1 MSSKGGS
8 FWVPYADLMTVL
20 MVLFLFISISYM
32 AMVQKKFSD
41 YNGTRTEIY
50 NELDSVFK
58 NDFQRWNIVLEEDLS
73 IKFTNPQVLF
83 ESGKDEINPSFQKT
97 LDEFIP
103 KYISVINKPKY
114 KDAIAEVRIE
124 GHTDN
129 KKIND
134 GRTGDPF
141 IDNMELSQSRARNVL
156 AFFRKTSAFNSL
168 SIKDQEKLTF
178 LVTANGLSYGRMLN
192 DDDNL
197 YYKSK
202 TGKISLDKSRRVEFR
217 IISATDKILNEEI
230 KK

>member
-1 MSSKGGS
+1 MSTKGGS
-8 FWVPYADLMTVL
+8 FWIPYADLMTVL

-41 YNGTRTEIY
+41 YSGTRTEIY

-83 ESGKDEINPSFQKT
+83 ESGKDEINPTFQNT
-97 LDEFIP
+97 LEEFIP

-129 KKIND
+129 KKITD

-156 AFFRKTSAFNSL
+156 AFFRNTQAFNKL
-168 SIKDQEKLTF
+168 NQEDKEKLTY

-192 DDDNL
+192 DNDSL
-197 YYKSK
+197 SYKAKS
-202 TGKISLDKSRRVEFR
+202 GKISQNKSRRVEFR
-217 IISATDKILNEEI
+217 IISATDKILSDKI

>member
-1 MSSKGGS
+1 MSTKGGS
-8 FWVPYADLMTVL
+8 FWIPYADLMTVL

-32 AMVQKKFSD
+32 TMIQKKFSD
-41 YNGTRTEIY
+41 YSGTRTEIY
-50 NELDSVFK
+50 NDLDSVFK

-83 ESGKDEINPSFQKT
+83 ESGKDEINPLFERT
-97 LDEFIP
+97 LSEFIP

-129 KKIND
+129 MKIMD
-134 GRTGDPF
+134 GKTGDAF

-156 AFFRKTSAFNSL
+156 AFFRDTSSFKNLTRS
-168 SIKDQEKLTF
+168 DQEKLTY

-192 DDDNL
+192 DNDSL
-197 YYKSK
+197 SYKAKS
-202 TGKISLDKSRRVEFR
+202 GKISPNKSRRVEFR
-217 IISATDKILNEEI
+217 IISATDKILNDKI
-230 KK
+230 DK

>member
-1 MSSKGGS
+1 MSAKGGS
-8 FWVPYADLMTVL
+8 FWIPYADLMTVL

-41 YNGTRTEIY
+41 YSGTRTEIY

-58 NDFQRWNIVLEEDLS
+58 NDFERWNIVLEDDLS

-83 ESGKDEINPSFQKT
+83 ESGKDEINPSFEKT
-97 LDEFIP
+97 LAEFIP
-103 KYISVINKPKY
+103 KYIAIINRPKY

-129 KKIND
+129 QKITD
-134 GRTGDPF
+134 GKTGDPF

-156 AFFRKTSAFNSL
+156 AFFRNTPAFKNL
-168 SIKDQEKLTF
+168 NDNDRNKLTY

-192 DDDNL
+192 DNDSL
-197 YYKSK
+197 SYKAK
-202 TGKISLDKSRRVEFR
+202 TGNISRNKSRRVEFR
-217 IISATDKILNEEI
+217 IISSTDKILNEKI